1 MMNASMSIVV
11 ASQNPVKISAV
22 RQAFAGQFPSAD
34 LDIPAV
40 DVASGVSDQPDSDEE
55 TRQGARSRAKEAQS
69 VHPDADFSVGLE
81 GGVLSVDGQL
91 MAFAWMVVMHRKGA
105 IGEARTGTLPLPPA
119 VQELVADGIELGEA
133 NDRVFSTINSKQQGG
148 AFGLLTDGRYTRE
161 DIYCQA
167 LVFALIP
174 FVNELFPQS
183 NDRRAGGD

>member
-1 MMNASMSIVV
+1 MNASMSIVV

-34 LDIPAV
+34 LDITAV
-40 DVASGVSDQPDSDEE
+40 DVESGVSDQPDSDEE
-55 TRQGARSRAKEAQS
+55 TRQGARRRAKEAQS

-91 MAFAWMVVMHRKGA
+91 MAFAWMVVMNRKGA

-148 AFGLLTDGRYTRE
+148 AFGLLTGGRYTRE
-161 DIYCQA
+161 DIYRQA

-183 NDRRAGGD
+183 NDRRAGGE